1 MQSAEI
7 AALRDSLR
15 EHNDAHKDQSLVQE
29 LLSSD
34 RTAWR
39 FLKARK
45 FDVAAAAALFR
56 DAVALREKQQLDTIL
71 ERPCPKGVEY
81 KLVSKHGW
89 HGFDKYGRPVM
100 VKNTGLQHFPTLS
113 GTGSVEERL
122 TYNTYLNEYTRKIVI
137 PQANA
142 RTGNKILI
150 DQVCTI
156 VNLKDFGFHC
166 IKQHNYSWVQG
177 TRTTLFRLLPC

>member
-1 MQSAEI
+1 
-7 AALRDSLR
+7 
-15 EHNDAHKDQSLVQE
+15 
-29 LLSSD
+29 LSSD

-89 HGFDKYGRPVM
+89 HGFDKFGRPVM

-122 TYNTYLNEYTRKIVI
+122 IYNTYLNEYTRNVVI

-166 IKQHNYSWVQG
+166 IKQHNYSWGQG
-177 TRTTLFRLLPC
+177 TRTTLFRPLPC